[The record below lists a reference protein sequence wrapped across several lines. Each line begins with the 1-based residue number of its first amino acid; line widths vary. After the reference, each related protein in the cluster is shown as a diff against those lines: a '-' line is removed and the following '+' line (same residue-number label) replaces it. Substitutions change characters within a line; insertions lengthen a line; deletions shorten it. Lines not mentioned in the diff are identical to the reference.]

1 MPLFIGVHTIAE
13 GVSACD
19 VAGAHQADLAI
30 QEARGVN
37 YLRYLVDEAAG
48 KIFCLVEA
56 PDAAAAY
63 TIHREAR
70 GLVADEIY
78 PISEHS

>member
-13 GVSACD
+13 GVSVSE
-19 VAGAHQADLAI
+19 VAGAHQAGLAI
-30 QEARGVN
+30 QKAHGVN

-56 PDAAAAY
+56 PDAAAAN
-63 TIHREAR
+63 TIHREAQ